1 MMATTGILIEQVI
14 ASIRVKEDIVPPF
27 AVLEGFVALVMWAK
41 MEIVP
46 IQQWMLSEELTQIH
60 LGNIFA

>member
-27 AVLEGFVALVMWAK
+27 AVLEGFVALELSPIMV
-41 MEIVP
+41 IVRILP
-46 IQQWMLSEELTQIH
+46 MMLFEE
-60 LGNIFA
+60 